1 MVAPT
6 IGGTMN
12 GKLTI
17 VLLAVCMALGAYLYV
32 VPAPKDVPPDIA
44 AKRVDVVNIVSREVT
59 GFSVFKNDG
68 TMFGVARNG
77 PGWGITQ
84 PQPTL
89 GDDIA
94 IGQVV
99 ATLSQ
104 LQAQE
109 IIEKPV
115 DAEAYGLLAPSLTII
130 VQNKFGQ
137 AALIRV
143 GDRNPSGGAR
153 YVQVD
158 KDPRVFLVSDPV
170 LDVIDNWFSTPPV
183 APTALPALPKTP

>member
-1 MVAPT
+1 
-6 IGGTMN
+6 MN

-32 VPAPKDVPPDIA
+32 VPAPSEVPEDIA
-44 AKRVDVVNIVSREVT
+44 AKRTDVVNLVSREVT
-59 GFSVFKNDG
+59 GFTVFKNDG
-68 TMFGVARNG
+68 AMFGVARNG
-77 PGWGITQ
+77 EGWAITQ
-84 PQPTL
+84 PQPAL
-89 GDDIA
+89 GDDIG

-115 DAEAYGLLAPSLTII
+115 DAEAYGLLSPTLTIMI
-130 VQNKFGQ
+130 QGKFGQ

-158 KDPRVFLVSDPV
+158 KDARVFLVSDPV
-170 LDVIDNWFSTPPV
+170 LDSIDGWFTTPPL
-183 APTALPALPKTP
+183 APTALPALPKAP

>member
-1 MVAPT
+1 MVAPP
-6 IGGTMN
+6 IGGAMN

-17 VLLAVCMALGAYLYV
+17 VLLAVCMALGAYIYV
-32 VPAPKDVPPDIA
+32 VPAPNEIPPDIA

-68 TMFGVARNG
+68 SLFGVARNG

-84 PQPTL
+84 PQPAL
-89 GDDIA
+89 GDDII

-115 DAEAYGLLAPSLTII
+115 DSEAYGLLAPTLTII
-130 VQNKFGQ
+130 IQNKFGQ

-170 LDVIDNWFSTPPV
+170 LDVIDNWFSIPPV

>member
-1 MVAPT
+1 
-6 IGGTMN
+6 MN
-12 GKLTI
+12 GKVTI
-17 VLLAVCMALGAYLYV
+17 LLLAVCMALAAYLYV
-32 VPAPKDVPPDIA
+32 VPPPKEVPPDIA
-44 AKRVDVVNIVSREVT
+44 AKRVDVVNLVSREVT

-68 TMFGVARNG
+68 ATVEVTRAET
-77 PGWGITQ
+77 GWALKQ
-84 PQPTL
+84 PQLAL
-89 GDDIA
+89 GDDIV

-99 ATLSQ
+99 ATLTQ
-104 LQAQE
+104 LHADQ

-130 VQNKFGQ
+130 VQNTLGQ

-153 YVQVD
+153 YVQID

-170 LDVIDNWFSTPPV
+170 LDTIDGWFTTPPV
-183 APTALPALPKTP
+183 APTALPALPKAP